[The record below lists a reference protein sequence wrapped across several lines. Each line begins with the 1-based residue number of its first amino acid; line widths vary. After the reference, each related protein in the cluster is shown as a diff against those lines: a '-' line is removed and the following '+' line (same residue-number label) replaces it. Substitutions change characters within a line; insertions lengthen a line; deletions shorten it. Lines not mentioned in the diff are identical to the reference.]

1 MAVPS
6 RSRSSTRKL
15 RASTVLWFEMPGRW
29 KVPRVHGIGEELLRI
44 VSPELAHGGIGLHH
58 RVHQLSIA
66 ALDLADVG
74 RHDPV
79 SVLVELPLAA
89 PGPPRAGGSHRLPA
103 SVPLLHPAAPPP
115 PP

>member
-58 RVHQLSIA
+58 RVHQLAIA

-74 RHDPV
+74 RHDRIA
-79 SVLVELPLAA
+79 VLVELPLAA
-89 PGPPRAGGSHRLPA
+89 RVAHGAGVAQRL
-103 SVPLLHPAAPPP
+103 
-115 PP
+115 